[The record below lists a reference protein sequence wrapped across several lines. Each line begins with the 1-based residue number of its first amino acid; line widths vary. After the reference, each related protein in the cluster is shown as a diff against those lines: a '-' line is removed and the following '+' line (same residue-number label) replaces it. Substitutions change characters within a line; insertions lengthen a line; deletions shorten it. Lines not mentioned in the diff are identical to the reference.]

1 MWIRGSCKT
10 HIRLVWNQSLYFT
23 QVDQNSA
30 WWSFTIIVCTKLHLS
45 QNKILQTL
53 IFITFSVINAVF
65 VATWWISYTEFDI
78 VSERSQL
85 VWSFYLL
92 LQTAA
97 LRIEKAFCLKK
108 TPFAL
113 KVEVYTHFNKNC
125 HKCEKVLFFVRNQ
138 IVSWNIF
145 MSKRLS
151 PIKYMWIDAEYHCFY
166 SRQTT
171 PWMKQSQINRLKKQT
186 CHKLDLS
193 VLRSYR
199 KTNSNAQWKL

>member
-113 KVEVYTHFNKNC
+113 KWKSTHILTKIVINVK
-125 HKCEKVLFFVRNQ
+125 KC
-138 IVSWNIF
+138 
-145 MSKRLS
+145 
-151 PIKYMWIDAEYHCFY
+151 Y
-166 SRQTT
+166 SLWET
-171 PWMKQSQINRLKKQT
+171 
-186 CHKLDLS
+186 
-193 VLRSYR
+193 RSFHE
-199 KTNSNAQWKL
+199 TFSCPNGFHL